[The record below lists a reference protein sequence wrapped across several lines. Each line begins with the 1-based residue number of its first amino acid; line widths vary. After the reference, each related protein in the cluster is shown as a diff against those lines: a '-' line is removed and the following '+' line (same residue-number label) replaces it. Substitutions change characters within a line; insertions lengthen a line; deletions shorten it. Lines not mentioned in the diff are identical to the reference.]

1 MDAACYLKELLMKI
15 LPSVGFGPAHGYLYI
30 HAAPRAV
37 LKNLEWGMAEVLQMP
52 ISLNWESQPLLSG
65 SHRSEISW
73 NGIQGTG
80 SRLVS
85 TLKGWHYITFELFE
99 SSNNG
104 SDGSLYMFV
113 PELGLFRGTVNPHG
127 DLVVNEN
134 QIQKILNEN
143 QSAVISLEKIENLL
157 GKKWDEALDPYRHLS
172 LGGEDLDA
180 RLSV

>member
-1 MDAACYLKELLMKI
+1 MKT
-15 LPSVGFGPAHGYLYI
+15 LPSVGFGPTHGYLYI

-52 ISLNWESQPLLSG
+52 ISLKWEPRPLLSG
-65 SHRSEISW
+65 SYRSEVSW
-73 NGIQGTG
+73 NGLQGTG

-99 SSNNG
+99 SSSQG
-104 SDGSLYMFV
+104 SDGSLYMFS
-113 PELGLFRGTVNPHG
+113 PELGLFRGTVSPTG
-127 DLVVNEN
+127 DLAINEN

-143 QSAVISLEKIENLL
+143 LNPSIALEEIENLL
-157 GKKWDEALDPYRHLS
+157 GKKWDEVLNPYRYLAM
-172 LGGEDLDA
+172 GGEDVDA